1 MQNLTVSLIGKPGC
15 HLCDDA
21 EVVVSRVLKDYPQVS
36 LDTPSLL
43 DHPEW
48 SERYAEKIPV
58 LLIEGTEFAY
68 WRVNEDDL
76 RQELD
81 RHLALSVKRDSE

>member
-1 MQNLTVSLIGKPGC
+1 MQNLTVTLIGKPGC

-21 EVVVSRVLKDYPQVS
+21 EVVVSRVLNDYSQVS

-48 SERYAEKIPV
+48 SDQYAEKIPV
-58 LLIEGTEFAY
+58 LLIDGNEFAY
-68 WRVNEDDL
+68 WRVNENEL

-81 RHLALSVKRDSE
+81 RHLALLPGNDSE

>member
-1 MQNLTVSLIGKPGC
+1 MQNLTVTLIGKPGC

-21 EVVVSRVLKDYPQVS
+21 EVVVSQVLKDFPQVS

-48 SERYAEKIPV
+48 SDDYADKIPV
-58 LLIEGTEFAY
+58 LLIDGSEFAY
-68 WRVNEDDL
+68 WRVNENEF
-76 RQELD
+76 RQELEK
-81 RHLALSVKRDSE
+81 HLALLSGNDSE

>member
-1 MQNLTVSLIGKPGC
+1 VQNLTVSLIGKPGC

-36 LDTPSLL
+36 FDTPSLL

-48 SERYAEKIPV
+48 SELYAEKIPV
-58 LLIEGTEFAY
+58 LLIEGTEFAH
-68 WRVNEDDL
+68 WHVNEEDF
-76 RQELD
+76 RHELD
-81 RHLALSVKRDSE
+81 RHLTLSLQRDSE